1 MKAQGLMGT
10 AAEGGG
16 LTEGNPAV
24 ESAWLDKD
32 FRIPAPGTGD
42 GSASFAGT
50 VLSHNQISTAMTGV
64 PFAGLP
70 ANLNPWPDVYF
81 VSTARHVMSCHMACH
96 VMSCHTYHHDFI
108 DSRVDAFGLSG
119 RNDRHA
125 RD

>member
-1 MKAQGLMGT
+1 MANIRKNIHLSDQKYMKAQGLMGT

-24 ESAWLDKD
+24 ESAWVDKD
-32 FRIPAPGTGD
+32 FRISGGD

-81 VSTARHVMSCHMACH
+81 VSTACRVMSCLSACH
-96 VMSCHTYHHDFI
+96 IM
-108 DSRVDAFGLSG
+108 SRVAPTITIF
-119 RNDRHA
+119 
-125 RD
+125 

>member
-32 FRIPAPGTGD
+32 FRIGAGAGVGD

-81 VSTARHVMSCHMACH
+81 VSTTRHVMSCHVIWHA
-96 VMSCHTYHHDFI
+96 MSC
-108 DSRVDAFGLSG
+108 RVTLIITIL
-119 RNDRHA
+119 
-125 RD
+125 

>member
-32 FRIPAPGTGD
+32 FRIGAGAFASSGAGD

-81 VSTARHVMSCHMACH
+81 VSTAPHVMPCQMACH
-96 VMSCHTYHHDFI
+96 VIWHAMSC
-108 DSRVDAFGLSG
+108 RVTLIITIL
-119 RNDRHA
+119 
-125 RD
+125 